1 MFQMSFSTW
10 SKRVAQGLLGVALLV
25 VATWAMSRFVG
36 PTKAQEQ
43 ALATMRRL
51 PPAVGR
57 NAFEALWLL
66 PYDVPESQ
74 RGRIVA
80 EDLRRLAL
88 PSGGHEWVA
97 LAAKKALISDR

>member
-1 MFQMSFSTW
+1 MSFSTW

-25 VATWAMSRFVG
+25 VATWAISRFVG
-36 PTKAQEQ
+36 STDAQEQ

-51 PPAVGR
+51 PPVTGR